1 MIQDKPT
8 VYRINPIH
16 LYAII
21 HKMNDAECARW
32 VRGFVGDLLAMQS
45 EDPYTSG
52 LINAAVAEAARAKA
66 QAKPCISGEIYA
78 EIVQDLNSK
87 SGQRYKPVGATNR
100 LIHAR
105 LMEGFKKED
114 FFTVHD
120 IKVQEWKG
128 TDMAKYIRPET
139 LYGTKFQSY
148 LNQRTVKTRR
158 IQNMDGV
165 FVDVVE

>member
-1 MIQDKPT
+1 
-8 VYRINPIH
+8 
-16 LYAII
+16 
-21 HKMNDAECARW
+21 
-32 VRGFVGDLLAMQS
+32 
-45 EDPYTSG
+45 
-52 LINAAVAEAARAKA
+52 
-66 QAKPCISGEIYA
+66 
-78 EIVQDLNSK
+78 
-87 SGQRYKPVGATNR
+87 
-100 LIHAR
+100 
-105 LMEGFKKED
+105 MEGFKKED

-165 FVDVVE
+165 FVDVAE

>member
-1 MIQDKPT
+1 MIKDKPAIFK
-8 VYRINPIH
+8 INPVH
-16 LYAII
+16 LYAIV
-21 HKMNDAECARW
+21 HNMNDTECAKW
-32 VRGFVGDLLAMQS
+32 LRGFVGDLLAMQS
-45 EDPYTSG
+45 EDPYTTA
-52 LINAAVAEAARAKA
+52 LINAAKAEANRDKA

-120 IKVQEWKG
+120 IKVAEWKG

-148 LNQRTVKTRR
+148 LNQRVAKTRR
-158 IQNMDGV
+158 VQNMDGV
-165 FVDVVE
+165 FVDVAC